1 MSFFLRYLYFFGGFS
16 RGRLPW
22 AYEEVAGEG
31 RKLEKVVQCHFHTQ
45 SDESG
50 SQLNGEAWGKG
61 VQLSRV
67 PLGAVLYLVLKS
79 GRPHPRWAR
88 IPGLRLGSSRS
99 PFYLAVLPTS
109 ALAHLARSQAEGGAY
124 GSPTPG
130 DCGWGLPLLHR
141 PPLAHCASPA
151 VWLEP
156 APSPAP
162 ASTPAPISAP
172 ASHPV
177 PALRPPGC
185 ILPPRSCPAPA
196 PAPGLNSRNLK
207 PWLVPS
213 LVCCPLARGSG
224 SSLWLELGL

>member
-1 MSFFLRYLYFFGGFS
+1 MFLWFLSGNSYKNSSGVAGGHLGPLPGFKEKVTLSHPVSFPVPVSACSLHVFLRYLYFFGGFS

-88 IPGLRLGSSRS
+88 IPGLRR
-99 PFYLAVLPTS
+99 
-109 ALAHLARSQAEGGAY
+109 GA
-124 GSPTPG
+124 PG
-130 DCGWGLPLLHR
+130 PYSTWRCF
-141 PPLAHCASPA
+141 PPL
-151 VWLEP
+151 
-156 APSPAP
+156 PSH
-162 ASTPAPISAP
+162 T
-172 ASHPV
+172 
-177 PALRPPGC
+177 
-185 ILPPRSCPAPA
+185 
-196 PAPGLNSRNLK
+196 
-207 PWLVPS
+207 
-213 LVCCPLARGSG
+213 
-224 SSLWLELGL
+224 